1 MRLRIVGMDEGK
13 LLVERD
19 GEKVRMTQDEYDALV
34 SPKAETA
41 EVEPERK
48 DIQEPKGRK
57 GKVE

>member
-1 MRLRIVGMDEGK
+1 MDEGK

-34 SPKAETA
+34 SPKAETPEPA
-41 EVEPERK
+41 PERK

-57 GKVE
+57 GKAE